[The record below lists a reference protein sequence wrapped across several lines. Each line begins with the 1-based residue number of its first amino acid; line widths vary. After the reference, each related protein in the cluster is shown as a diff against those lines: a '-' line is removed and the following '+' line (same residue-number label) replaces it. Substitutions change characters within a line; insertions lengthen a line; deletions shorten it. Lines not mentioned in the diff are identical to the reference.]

1 MTNLF
6 SSLRTVVKERYALLA
21 PASFVVSNLPGWS
34 DVACV
39 VPISPAMGAKF
50 SQTQITFHAAGR
62 GTGRTKADE
71 ILAFI
76 VEGSCTL
83 TVGRR
88 KHALARE
95 SFAFLPPGTNFEF
108 NQPGRDT
115 NLLLFQK
122 TYEPLPGHPPPP
134 VLVDQAK
141 DGAGR
146 PFLGD
151 PAARLQ
157 ALLPETP
164 AFDMAVNIFNYEP
177 GAMLP
182 FVESHIMEH
191 GLLMLAGQGV
201 YRLDNDWH
209 PVQAGDVVWMA
220 PYCPQWFV
228 AMGKTPA
235 RYIYYKNVNRAPP
248 LT

>member
-34 DVACV
+34 DVPCV

-50 SQTQITFHAAGR
+50 SQAQITFHAAGR
-62 GTGRTKADE
+62 GTGHTGADAM
-71 ILAFI
+71 LAFVI
-76 VEGSCTL
+76 EGNCTL
-83 TVGRR
+83 TVARR
-88 KHALARE
+88 KHALAKE
-95 SFAFLPPGTNFEF
+95 SFAFLPPGTNFQF
-108 NQPGRDT
+108 SQPGRDT
-115 NLLLFQK
+115 SLLLFQK
-122 TYEPLPGHPPPP
+122 TYEPLPGHRPPP
-134 VLVDQAK
+134 VLVGQAG
-141 DGAGR
+141 DAPGR

-157 ALLPETP
+157 TLLPETP

-209 PVQAGDVVWMA
+209 PVQKGDVIWMA